1 MQRAIVSVSDV
12 AEASTDEEDD
22 DLAEE
27 ILAILLLL
35 MLMRGS
41 KTYND
46 GIAMAMS
53 AGLEISNTSKFT
65 TAMTTSD
72 EAYEKSVVKSFN
84 DDTSA
89 NIATLIAAGIAA
101 GLTASE
107 IKSQLSA
114 FKASQAY
121 RVQRFA
127 QNESWRASEIA
138 GNRAMLQLN
147 DELNAIQTAG
157 TYKTWNIQPGA
168 CPTCIDYAGVTV
180 GIKDQFFGGI
190 DAPPAHVIC
199 RCKLTYSIVK
209 ESPQDSLYE
218 RHCASCGRFVGITN
232 NKNYSDKDKCGNSN
246 CKSLA
251 VPKLT
256 TSLQ

>member
-1 MQRAIVSVSDV
+1 MSDV
-12 AEASTDEEDD
+12 AEDSTEEEDNN
-22 DLAEE
+22 LTGG

-53 AGLEISNTSKFT
+53 AGLEISNTGKFM

-89 NIATLIAAGIAA
+89 NISTLIAAGIAA
-101 GLTASE
+101 GLTTNE
-107 IKSQLSA
+107 IKSQLTT

-121 RVQRFA
+121 RVQRFS

-147 DELNAIQTAG
+147 DELNKTQTAG

-168 CPTCIDYAGVTV
+168 CPICVDYAGVTI
-180 GIKDQFFGGI
+180 GIKEQFFGGI
-190 DAPPAHVIC
+190 DAPPAHVVC

-209 ESPQDSLYE
+209 EIPKAKAE
-218 RHCASCGRFVGITN
+218 IHCSACDRFLGNTA
-232 NKNYSDKDKCGNSN
+232 KNYIDDELKCSNSK
-246 CKSLA
+246 CRTLA
-251 VPKLT
+251 IPIVKQP
-256 TSLQ
+256 TSP